1 MKKDIKGITG
11 FTGNSNHTVLPK
23 FEKSKVHTMVEIP
36 RYVTDAE
43 VSKAI
48 IKKTTGNVTVS

>member
-1 MKKDIKGITG
+1 MKKDITHLTC

-23 FEKSKVHTMVEIP
+23 FEKSKVHTIVEIP
-36 RYVTDAE
+36 YVSDAE

-48 IKKTTGNVTVS
+48 IKKATGNVTVS